1 MAYAAQKTTLQV
13 QLPNS
18 NYASVADVTA
28 IAMNGISVAELDT
41 SSLATTSKTAA
52 VGIREN
58 GTISMSIYMFDS
70 VGGVS
75 TDAQYYLRPEVYKAG
90 ADGSDGGVSWRLLF
104 AGDTTGSAATYVTF
118 SAYVTSLN
126 VSAAVDGIVQASVTL
141 RITGSLTWTN

>member
-13 QLPNS
+13 QLPS
-18 NYASVADVTA
+18 ASYASVGDVTSV
-28 IAMNGISVAELDT
+28 AMNGITVAELDT

-58 GTISMSIYMFDS
+58 GTISLSIYMFES
-70 VGGVS
+70 VGSFS
-75 TDAQYYLRPEVYKAG
+75 TDAQYYLRPEIYKNGAAAG
-90 ADGSDGGVSWRLLF
+90 SWRLLF

>member
-13 QLPNS
+13 QLPNT

-70 VGGVS
+70 VGGAS
-75 TDAQYYLRPEVYKAG
+75 TDAQYYLRPEFYKGG
-90 ADGSDGGVSWRLLF
+90 ADATSWRLLF